1 MNRTELRDFLNA
13 LESFGI
19 PGCDCV
25 VHHNHKPVFRHM
37 TGYADKERTK
47 PITRNTT
54 YWMYSTT
61 KLLTCTSV
69 MQLVEKGCLT
79 LDDPV
84 YAYLPEYKYLKV
96 RSGLGVKPAQ
106 NTMTIRHLMSMQ
118 SGLNYNISAPSIIQT
133 LKDTKGQ
140 ATTRELVQAFAR
152 EPLDFEPGTR
162 FQYSF
167 SHDVLAAV
175 IEVVSGYSFDR
186 YMEENILEPLGM
198 SNTGFELTPE
208 RQALMSDQF
217 RYNALSRTAKP
228 ISEKNEYVLSPNYL
242 SGGAGLISKADDFIL
257 FLDAMCNGGIGANG
271 CRILNEES
279 IELMRSDQLAA
290 QSRQDF
296 SAFDR
301 KGYSYGLGVRVL
313 VDKEVSGAKSPL
325 GEFGWDGA
333 AGASALIDPVNHL
346 AIFYVQHVR
355 ACEYAYQTIHPRIR
369 DLTYEMLQ
377 LNT

>member
-271 CRILNEES
+271 CRILNKES

-355 ACEYAYQTIHPRIR
+355 LVNMPIR
-369 DLTYEMLQ
+369 PSILELGTSPMRCC
-377 LNT
+377 N

>member
-217 RYNALSRTAKP
+217 ATMHYQ
-228 ISEKNEYVLSPNYL
+228 EQPNRFR
-242 SGGAGLISKADDFIL
+242 KRMN
-257 FLDAMCNGGIGANG
+257 MCYHQI
-271 CRILNEES
+271 
-279 IELMRSDQLAA
+279 
-290 QSRQDF
+290 
-296 SAFDR
+296 
-301 KGYSYGLGVRVL
+301 
-313 VDKEVSGAKSPL
+313 
-325 GEFGWDGA
+325 
-333 AGASALIDPVNHL
+333 
-346 AIFYVQHVR
+346 
-355 ACEYAYQTIHPRIR
+355 T
-369 DLTYEMLQ
+369 
-377 LNT
+377 